1 MSSPAKLGVL
11 DGKVTRRYDRMASL
25 YDIYDARRMDERF
38 HSRRSLTYRAGLPA
52 ASTADVTIEVL
63 SMAT

>member
-25 YDIYDARRMDERF
+25 YDIYVEWMRG
-38 HSRRSLTYRAGLPA
+38 STQGRSLTYRAGLPA